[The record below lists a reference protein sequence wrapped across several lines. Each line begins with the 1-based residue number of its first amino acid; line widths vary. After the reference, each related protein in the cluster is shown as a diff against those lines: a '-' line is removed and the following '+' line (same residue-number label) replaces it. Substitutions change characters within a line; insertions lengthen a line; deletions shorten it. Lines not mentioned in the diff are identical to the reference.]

1 MAEERLFL
9 NTITFEYPQQ
19 PVRFYFSDKD
29 DAEHKS
35 TRLKSPVLVPKEVK
49 QTPKYI
55 DLFSGVGGFALYT
68 SYDLPFEGFDPID
81 IDFNEPENENLVWY
95 SQAIQA
101 QLARINGKSFDI
113 VIHPTFV
120 PEEPLKSAFVYNF
133 RQSQKDNIEIPIV
146 CRIVLEF
153 VQELL
158 KLAFL
163 TSIKTDGE
171 HSYIVV
177 LFYCL

>member
-81 IDFNEPENENLVWY
+81 IDFNEPENENLVKRY
-95 SQAIQA
+95 YNR
-101 QLARINGKSFDI
+101 QLERYFRKFKDVVTTTSGITRDLQVWIRTNEA
-113 VIHPTFV
+113 PTKVFFNNH
-120 PEEPLKSAFVYNF
+120 AYNM
-133 RQSQKDNIEIPIV
+133 
-146 CRIVLEF
+146 L
-153 VQELL
+153 
-158 KLAFL
+158 
-163 TSIKTDGE
+163 
-171 HSYIVV
+171 
-177 LFYCL
+177 